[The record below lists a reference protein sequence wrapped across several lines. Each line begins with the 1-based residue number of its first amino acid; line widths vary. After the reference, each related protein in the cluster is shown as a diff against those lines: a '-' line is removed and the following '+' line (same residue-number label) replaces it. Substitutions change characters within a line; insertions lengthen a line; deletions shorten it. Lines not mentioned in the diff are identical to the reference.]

1 MAYDFTN
8 PFGMVQSQPS
18 LNLPTGLISTTPQQ
32 KLNPM
37 AVGKNETLALML
49 NALGGALRGDEDFIQ
64 NTLQLQQMQEGKR
77 KAAERK
83 AKQEKLEKDREAF
96 IKNNPDLAG
105 PIRMNQ
111 LFGFNT
117 PAAKDRRIV
126 LQNGVQYYA
135 DDKTPVIPNA
145 PGKTKTTK
153 QEYDD
158 LAAKIKIEIATNG
171 RDSPNLTKNQKDFY
185 DEYIKTGNVNPLNQ
199 FLTGVYSSSN
209 QNNNQNSNKTP
220 VITTQEE
227 YDNLP
232 SGSLFIEDG
241 KTYRKP

>member
-37 AVGKNETLALML
+37 AVGKNEKLALML
-49 NALGGALRGDEDFIQ
+49 NALGGALRGDKDFIQ

-77 KAAERK
+77 KAAEKK
-83 AKQEKLEKDREAF
+83 AAYDRQYNLLSDDQKRIVDRENVG
-96 IKNNPDLAG
+96 IDL
-105 PIRMNQ
+105 
-111 LFGFNT
+111 

-135 DDKTPVIPNA
+135 DTKQPVIPNA
-145 PGKTKTTK
+145 PGKTLTTK
-153 QEYDD
+153 QQYDN
-158 LAAKIKIEIATNG
+158 LAAQIKIEIATNG
-171 RDSPNLTKNQKDFY
+171 RDSANLTKNQLDFY

>member
-37 AVGKNETLALML
+37 AVGKNEKLALML
-49 NALGGALRGDEDFIQ
+49 HALGGALRGDKDFMQ

-77 KAAERK
+77 KAAEKK

-105 PIRMNQ
+105 AIRMNQ
-111 LFGFNT
+111 LFGFN
-117 PAAKDRRIV
+117 PPPAKDRRIV

-135 DDKTPVIPNA
+135 DTKQPVIPNA
-145 PGKTKTTK
+145 PGKTKTK
-153 QEYDD
+153 SDYVVGILEKIQDD
-158 LAAKIKIEIATNG
+158 PGYVLTTSDQRILDTISDTDPMKIMLRN
-171 RDSPNLTKNQKDFY
+171 R
-185 DEYIKTGNVNPLNQ
+185 LNEMQ
-199 FLTGVYSSSN
+199 TSKFSN
-209 QNNNQNSNKTP
+209 ENNNQSGLVT
-220 VITTQEE
+220 VTTKEQ
-227 YDNLP
+227 YDALP
-232 SGSLFIEDG
+232 SGTLFIEDG